1 MAAKTLAYSNR
12 GGFWKTRYSFMA
24 SCYAFIDRCLVSSPL
39 RFASNA
45 IWKHDEND
53 NRCTFY
59 DATYTSGL
67 SVTFNENPSVNKVY
81 KAFSLESTNNVAGSN
96 SFLVNNSSSAS
107 QLKTGTAGPLQEKG
121 GIMYGHIGQ
130 SQTANGTSINLVGQ
144 LTRVDND
151 ESAGIEVNSAVNDAV
166 YRLIFAEGGKSNLN
180 NNGVGTTTK
189 FFIYNNDPTS
199 DVPYFTI
206 NSTSPVD
213 ISLGYDALP
222 SDLTLAFP
230 SIVTSNTEPGIIHLR
245 VDFTSAADNS
255 EGLTA
260 ADMYTTWVNE
270 TASNGGDIYSSGQ
283 YLLFSVTPENING
296 DDLKGQTADATVLLG
311 NQPYELYALNLEYSP
326 TDLDHSK

>member
-24 SCYAFIDRCLVSSPL
+24 SCYGFIDRCLVSSPL
-39 RFASNA
+39 SFLSDA
-45 IWKHDEND
+45 IWKHDDND
-53 NRCTFY
+53 DRCTFY
-59 DATYTSGL
+59 DNTYTSGL

-81 KAFSLESTNNVAGSN
+81 KAFSLESTNNVAGTN
-96 SFLVNNSSSAS
+96 SFLVNNSSSVS
-107 QLKTGTAGPLQEKG
+107 QIKTGTAGPLQEKG

-130 SQTANGTSINLVGQ
+130 SQTPNGTSINLVGQ

-151 ESAGIEVNSAVNDAV
+151 ESASLVLNQSVNDAV
-166 YRLIFAEGGKSNLN
+166 YRLVFAEGGKSNLS
-180 NNGVGTTTK
+180 NNGIGSTTK
-189 FFIYNNDPTS
+189 FFIYNNDPLS
-199 DVPYFTI
+199 DVPYFTV

-213 ISLGYDALP
+213 ISLGYGALP

-230 SIVTSNTEPGIIHLR
+230 SIATSNTEPGIIHLR
-245 VDFTSAADNS
+245 VDFTSAAENS

-260 ADMYTTWVNE
+260 EDMFTTWVGE
-270 TASNGGDIYSSGQ
+270 TATNGEDIYSSGQ
-283 YLLFSVTPENING
+283 YLLFSVTPENVNG